1 MTELADQ
8 LDAVAEASDEMAAQI
23 DRYEDAIA
31 TVETTANDAG
41 KAWSG
46 SWLGYHSCV
55 YYDRL
60 QPPPPGAHFDP
71 TMGLMDRISNRTA
84 GDWAEYSFEE
94 LCKAFKSTAGK
105 GVFTRL
111 EKLSKAAKPDVLEQ
125 REKLLSAL
133 NAIAASGED
142 GYVDRLLAD
151 ADKAKPI
158 AATQFLN
165 YCRPS
170 GEFHSLDIVAI
181 SNGINT
187 PPHIAVL
194 CELQA
199 IDSPFSTAKRIANI
213 ARRAVDHLSN
223 RKTAMSRK
231 SFGGT
236 NVFIGHGR
244 SRMWKDL
251 KDFIQDRLD
260 LTWDEF
266 NRMPVAGIT
275 NIARLS
281 QMLDSAAI
289 AFLVMTAEDEQHD
302 GKLHARMNV
311 IHEAGLFQGRL
322 GFERAIVLLEEGCE
336 EFSNIQG
343 LGQIRFPAGNIA
355 AVFEDIRQVLER
367 EGLVE

>member
-1 MTELADQ
+1 MMELANQ
-8 LDAVAEASDEMAAQI
+8 LAVIASASDEIAGRI
-23 DRYEDAIA
+23 ERYEEAIA
-31 TVETTANDAG
+31 AVETAANQAA

-55 YYDRL
+55 YYDQL

-71 TMGLMDRISNRTA
+71 TMGLMDRISNRTV
-84 GDWAEYSFEE
+84 GNWAEYSFDE
-94 LCKAFKSTAGK
+94 LCAALKSTAGK
-105 GVFTRL
+105 NVFARL
-111 EKLSKAAKPDVLEQ
+111 EELAKAAKADVTEQ

-133 NAIAASGED
+133 TAMAADGED
-142 GYVDRLLAD
+142 GYIERLLGD

-158 AATQFLN
+158 PATQFLK
-165 YCRPS
+165 YCQPR
-170 GEFHSLDIVAI
+170 GTFRSLDIVAI
-181 SNGINT
+181 TNGINT

-194 CELQA
+194 CEVQA

-213 ARRAVDHLSN
+213 ARRAADHLSN
-223 RKTAMSRK
+223 KKIAMSRK

-236 NVFIGHGR
+236 SVFIGHGR
-244 SRMWKDL
+244 SPMWKDL
-251 KDFIQDRLD
+251 KDFVQDRLD
-260 LTWDEF
+260 LAWDEF
-266 NRMPVAGIT
+266 NRVPVAGIT